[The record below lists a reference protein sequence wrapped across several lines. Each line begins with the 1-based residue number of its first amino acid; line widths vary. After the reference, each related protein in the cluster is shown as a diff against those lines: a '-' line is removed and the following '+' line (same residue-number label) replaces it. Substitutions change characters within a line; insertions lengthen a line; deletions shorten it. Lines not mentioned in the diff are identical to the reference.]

1 MANFPL
7 MFRMVTSSAPHRPAS
22 VLDRADAVPRA
33 GPVVLSHALLRERPD
48 AYRRRRLR
56 LHLLAAPGLRRGFN
70 PAPPRRAQGDLR
82 VLPAAEPRVGPRR
95 RARSEA
101 PAATDG
107 IPRCGGG
114 PRGG

>member
-22 VLDRADAVPRA
+22 VLDRVDAVPRA

-70 PAPPRRAQGDLR
+70 PAPRRQEHGDAEALR
-82 VLPAAEPRVGPRR
+82 AAEVTNLCIQPN
-95 RARSEA
+95 
-101 PAATDG
+101 AASA
-107 IPRCGGG
+107 INIYSISSKLVYYME
-114 PRGG
+114 